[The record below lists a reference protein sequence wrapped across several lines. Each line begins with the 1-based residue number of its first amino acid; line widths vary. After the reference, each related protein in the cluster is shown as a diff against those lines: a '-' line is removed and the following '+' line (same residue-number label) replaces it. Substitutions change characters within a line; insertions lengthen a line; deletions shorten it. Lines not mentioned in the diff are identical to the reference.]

1 MLSREGGR
9 DAALRFHMDAE
20 SCELAGGGEGNVVL
34 EMEDDFSSRSQPSGG
49 GEIGRVMGEGEG
61 CESQELINAQR
72 TVLTMERGGP
82 DLRTAAGFGNSLS
95 GGRGNGPPG

>member
-1 MLSREGGR
+1 MWFWKWKMTLA
-9 DAALRFHMDAE
+9 AAL
-20 SCELAGGGEGNVVL
+20 SPV
-34 EMEDDFSSRSQPSGG
+34 GG

>member
-1 MLSREGGR
+1 
-9 DAALRFHMDAE
+9 MDAE

-34 EMEDDFSSRSQPSGG
+34 EMEDDFSSHSQPGGRGG
-49 GEIGRVMGEGEG
+49 GRAIGRVVGEGEG

-82 DLRTAAGFGNSLS
+82 DLRAAAGFGNSLD